1 MSCVVARVD
10 PLGQLEDNRDTV
22 GRIEIFVHGGGE
34 LVQKGLKLIRV
45 CLTSERLLIGVLQ
58 IFEISR
64 CIMNS
69 FFREINRLAIMLSSK
84 EETQHLT
91 INGLEGIV
99 NSDEI
104 A

>member
-22 GRIEIFVHGGGE
+22 GRIEIFVHSGGE
-34 LVQKGLKLIRV
+34 LVQKGLKLSRI
-45 CLTSERLLIGVLQ
+45 CLTSERLLIGILQ
-58 IFEISR
+58 ILKIGR

-69 FFREINRLAIMLSSK
+69 FFREIDRLTIMLGSK

-91 INGLEGIV
+91 INGLEGIM
-99 NSDEI
+99 NGDKI
-104 A
+104 T